1 MVALTIKSVFM
12 LLVSGLTLVGIS
24 KIGYTELL
32 NTSAGDLIN
41 GLTES
46 IVEIYKF
53 FYSVFDFFTN
63 MLDVFPSP
71 FATLLKSFLIIMFA
85 IFIWKLVKAGG

>member
-1 MVALTIKSVFM
+1 MVSLTISSVFM

-41 GLTES
+41 GVTES

-53 FYSVFDFFTN
+53 FYAVFDFFTN

>member
-1 MVALTIKSVFM
+1 MISATISSVFM
-12 LLVSGLTLVGIS
+12 LLVSGFALVGLS
-24 KIGYTELL
+24 KYGYEQLL
-32 NTSAGDLIN
+32 NTPAGELIE
-41 GLTES
+41 GITES

-53 FYSVFDFFTN
+53 FYVVFDFFTG

-71 FATLLKSFLIIMFA
+71 FATLLKSFLLIMFA